1 LQHWDNYWQ
10 KTKTLN
16 SFAESEQGLGYT
28 GDIAQF
34 WQHIFTKL
42 APNASILD
50 LATGNGGLAVL
61 ALQANDNFV
70 ISASDKANIAP
81 LQLFT
86 EQDASYKYL
95 QKIQFFGNMPSEA
108 LTFADAEF
116 DMVISQF
123 GLEYAEPVSTLQ
135 QLHRILKPAGKLVA
149 LVHHS
154 ESFISS
160 DCWIGIAVLQ
170 VFTDENGLLL
180 KIKQF
185 ATFCEPLQK
194 LPALTIAQQQLLKQQ
209 SDHLLA
215 SFKASQQVL
224 SAEQREWFNDIAK
237 NIVPLLGDW
246 RSLTVLA
253 VNKLMEN
260 LHYFSQRL
268 ADQLTATWS
277 IEKIKTIQQL
287 AEQQGFSVS
296 VSTLDTKE
304 GKLCWI
310 VQITKD

>member
-10 KTKTLN
+10 KNKTLN
-16 SFAESEQGLGYT
+16 SFAEGEQGLGYA
-28 GDIAQF
+28 GDIAKF
-34 WQHIFTKL
+34 WHTIFVDLKSNSKL
-42 APNASILD
+42 LD

-61 ALQANDNFV
+61 ALQYNIAFDV
-70 ISASDKANIAP
+70 SASDKANIAP

-86 EQDASYKYL
+86 QQDAIFKYL
-95 QKIQFFGNMPSEA
+95 KKIKFFSNMPSEA

-149 LVHHS
+149 LVHHA

-160 DCWIGIAVLQ
+160 DCRIGLAVLQ
-170 VFTDENGLLL
+170 VFTDENGLLST
-180 KIKQF
+180 IKQF

-194 LPALTIAQQQLLKQQ
+194 LPALTIAQQQLLKQR
-209 SDHLLA
+209 SDYLLA

-224 SAEQREWFNDIAK
+224 SEEQREWFNDIAK

-253 VNKLMEN
+253 VNKFMES

-268 ADQLTATWS
+268 ADQLTATLS

-287 AEQQGFSVS
+287 SEQQGFSVS
-296 VSTLDTKE
+296 ISTLDTKE